1 MHVCLRRFSASS
13 QPPRSAAE
21 SWRSRLMARGGGPQ
35 LSSDTRRSCD
45 LATFILS
52 SSLTEGGAGSSSGPG
67 EGEAST
73 GGGDIS
79 GGGGWLGD
87 TNIGGGWLGDTNIGG
102 GGGSAGETSSG
113 GGGAGAG
120 AGGGRLNEGGRGTAS
135 VLLVSAW
142 RLVCNMSGVATDS

>member
-1 MHVCLRRFSASS
+1 
-13 QPPRSAAE
+13 
-21 SWRSRLMARGGGPQ
+21 MARGGGPQ

-73 GGGDIS
+73 GGGGGDIS
-79 GGGGWLGD
+79 R
-87 TNIGGGWLGDTNIGG
+87 GGGWLGDTNIGG